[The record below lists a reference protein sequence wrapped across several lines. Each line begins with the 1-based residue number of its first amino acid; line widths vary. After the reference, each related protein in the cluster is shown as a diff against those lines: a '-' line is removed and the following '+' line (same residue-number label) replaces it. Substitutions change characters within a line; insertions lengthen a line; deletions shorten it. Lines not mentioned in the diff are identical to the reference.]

1 MRETGL
7 GTQLI
12 KLVKRVRSI
21 QSAALLLFL
30 MEQFLP
36 VAVLIELDLVPVSV
50 NLEVEL
56 VVETAL
62 RLWFRLEVLLIV
74 ALCQELVVL

>member
-1 MRETGL
+1 
-7 GTQLI
+7 
-12 KLVKRVRSI
+12 
-21 QSAALLLFL
+21 

-62 RLWFRLEVLLIV
+62 CLWFRLEVLLIV